1 MKPEIDEY
9 QSRCELIEV
18 ARQCYA
24 KGYICGLEGN
34 FSLRLADNLLLTTP
48 RGTCKARLHQD
59 ELVLTDMSG
68 KPVSAGQPS
77 TELKMH
83 LIAYEKRPD
92 IRAVLH
98 AHPVTAVGLTVAGIS
113 LETPILPEVVCTLGG
128 IPTAPY
134 ATPSTD
140 EIPESISSLVERFD
154 ALMLDHHG
162 ALLLGSDLWDAFYKL
177 ETVEH
182 FAQTL
187 IVAYQ
192 VGRPI
197 ELTKE
202 QVDKLNSVKSIY
214 VKPEI
219 KSAAAET
226 VTSQSS
232 GRGESR

>member
-1 MKPEIDEY
+1 LKPEIEEY
-9 QSRCELIEV
+9 QSRSELIEV

-34 FSLRLADNLLLTTP
+34 FSIRLGENLVLTTP
-48 RGTCKARLHQD
+48 RGVCKARLHQD

-68 KPVSAGQPS
+68 KSVSGGEPS

-83 LIAYEKRPD
+83 LVAYEKRPD

-113 LETPILPEVVCTLGG
+113 LLTPILPEVVCTLGG

-140 EIPESISSLVERFD
+140 EIPESIAALVVDYD

-162 ALLLGSDLWDAFYKL
+162 ALLLGSNLWDAFYKL

-187 IVAYQ
+187 MVAYQ

-197 ELTKE
+197 ELTAE
-202 QVDKLNSVKSIY
+202 QVARLNRIKSIY
-214 VKPEI
+214 KKAAPEEVLTPNRARAGDQ
-219 KSAAAET
+219 K
-226 VTSQSS
+226 
-232 GRGESR
+232 

>member
-1 MKPEIDEY
+1 MKPETEEY
-9 QSRCELIEV
+9 QSRSELIEV

-34 FSLRLADNLLLTTP
+34 FSIRLAENLVLTTP
-48 RGTCKARLHQD
+48 RGVCKARLHQD

-68 KPVSAGQPS
+68 KSVSGGEPS

-83 LIAYEKRPD
+83 LVAYEKRPD

-113 LETPILPEVVCTLGG
+113 LLTPILPEVVCTLGG

-140 EIPESISSLVERFD
+140 EIPESIAGLVVDYD

-187 IVAYQ
+187 MVAYQ

-197 ELTKE
+197 ELTAE
-202 QVDKLNSVKSIY
+202 QVARLNRIKSIY
-214 VKPEI
+214 K
-219 KSAAAET
+219 KSDSADLL
-226 VTSQSS
+226 TSN
-232 GRGESR
+232 GPGKGEQK

>member
-1 MKPEIDEY
+1 LKPEIDEY
-9 QSRCELIEV
+9 QSRSELIEV

-34 FSLRLADNLLLTTP
+34 FSIRLAENLVLTTP
-48 RGTCKARLHQD
+48 RGVCKARLHQD

-68 KPVSAGQPS
+68 KSLSGGEPS

-83 LIAYEKRPD
+83 LVAYEKRPD

-113 LETPILPEVVCTLGG
+113 LLTPILPEVVCTLGG

-140 EIPESISSLVERFD
+140 EIPNSIAALVVEFD

-187 IVAYQ
+187 MVAYQ

-197 ELTKE
+197 ELTAD
-202 QVDKLNSVKSIY
+202 QVSRLNSIKSIY
-214 VKPEI
+214 N
-219 KSAAAET
+219 KSMPVEVLT
-226 VTSQSS
+226 PNRS
-232 GRGESR
+232 GKGDQK

>member
-1 MKPEIDEY
+1 LKPEIEEY
-9 QSRCELIEV
+9 QSRSELIEV

-34 FSLRLADNLLLTTP
+34 FSIRLAENLVLTTP
-48 RGTCKARLHQD
+48 RGVCKARLHQD

-68 KPVSAGQPS
+68 KSVSGGEPS

-83 LIAYEKRPD
+83 LVAYEKRPD

-113 LETPILPEVVCTLGG
+113 LLTPILPEVVCTLGG

-140 EIPESISSLVERFD
+140 EIPESIAALVVDYD

-187 IVAYQ
+187 MVAYQ

-197 ELTKE
+197 ELTTE
-202 QVDKLNSVKSIY
+202 QVARLNRIKSIY
-214 VKPEI
+214 K
-219 KSAAAET
+219 KSDPAELLI
-226 VTSQSS
+226 SKGS
-232 GRGESR
+232 GKGEQK